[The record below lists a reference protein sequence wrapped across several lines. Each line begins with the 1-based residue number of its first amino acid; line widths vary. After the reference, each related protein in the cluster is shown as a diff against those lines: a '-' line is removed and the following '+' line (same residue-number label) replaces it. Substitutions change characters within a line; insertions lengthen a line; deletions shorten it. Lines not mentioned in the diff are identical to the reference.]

1 MKKTKI
7 ITLRTTEK
15 LKNEIVHL
23 ANLQGI
29 PAGQLIRNW
38 IEVFIKNQVL
48 NSTKHIYQLSDGRRF
63 PNMKAVCN
71 ELNISSHTARKR
83 IKNGLIKKINID
95 PNHANKYG
103 NEKVQTTRSRTI
115 EKDRIQV

>member
-23 ANLQGI
+23 AKLQGVSS
-29 PAGQLIRNW
+29 GQLIRNW

-48 NSTKHIYQLSDGRRF
+48 NSTKHVYQLSDGRRF

-83 IKNGLIKKINID
+83 VISGLIKKITID

-103 NEKVQTTRSRTI
+103 NEKVQTARSGET